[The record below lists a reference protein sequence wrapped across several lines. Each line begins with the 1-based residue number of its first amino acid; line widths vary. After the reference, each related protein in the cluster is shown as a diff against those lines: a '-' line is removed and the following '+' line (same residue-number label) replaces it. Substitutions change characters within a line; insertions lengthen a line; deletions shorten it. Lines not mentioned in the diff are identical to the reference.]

1 MVMLSMIPTKE
12 ETGSIRVLSGNT
24 VRAKAL
30 AQLFDAKNVVA
41 RMAGVG
47 PWCILILGSVFF
59 IWVCGKGVR

>member
-1 MVMLSMIPTKE
+1 M
-12 ETGSIRVLSGNT
+12 LSGNT

-47 PWCILILGSVFF
+47 PV
-59 IWVCGKGVR
+59 GVKMDGTRDVALEISCR